1 VEAIRTS
8 QEKQAMRNMVMG
20 VVAVLAAAGISPAQG
35 DSWANKLFTFKGGPQ
50 ALVHDF
56 GNVPFGSMLHHSF
69 PIYNPWAIP
78 IEITEV
84 RVSCGCVTA
93 RVSKN
98 VIQPRETAN
107 LEVNMDTLR
116 FKRPESRTVSVYVSV
131 GPQYIQTATVQ
142 VSANARGDVV
152 LQPGQVTFGVIAGG
166 QSPAR
171 TIDVEYAGVLDWRIN
186 EVIKN
191 DAPVDAVVEEW
202 YRQPGKVGY
211 HLRVTLK
218 PDAPPGPLTQELLL
232 KTNDSASPLVP
243 VLVEATI
250 QAPLT
255 VSPNPLSLGT
265 VQVGKTQTMKVIV
278 RATQAF
284 RITGLE
290 GMGDDFTIEKDENPK
305 AMQILTVKYQA
316 KSPGDVRQELKIKTD
331 LPQPPLTLKVEGT
344 VVP

>member
-1 VEAIRTS
+1 
-8 QEKQAMRNMVMG
+8 MRKLVMG
-20 VVAVLAAAGISPAQG
+20 VVGVLAAASVAPAQS
-35 DSWANKLFTFKGGPQ
+35 DNWANKLFTSKGGPQ
-50 ALVHDF
+50 ALHHEF
-56 GNVPFGSMLHHSF
+56 GNVPLGTMLHHSF

-98 VIQPRETAN
+98 LLQPRETAT

-116 FKRPESRTVSVYVSV
+116 FKKPEARTVSVYVSV
-131 GPQYIQTATVQ
+131 GPQYISTATVQ

-152 LQPGQVTFGVIAGG
+152 LQPGQVSFGVIAGG
-166 QSPAR
+166 QSPSR
-171 TIDVEYAGVLDWRIN
+171 VIDVEYAGVLDWRIN

-191 DAPVDAVVEEW
+191 DAPVEAVAEEW

-211 HLRVTLK
+211 HLRVSLK
-218 PDAPPGPLTQELLL
+218 PDAHPGPLTKELLL
-232 KTNDSASPLVP
+232 KTNDPASPLVP

-255 VSPNPLSLGT
+255 VSPNPLSFGT
-265 VQVGKTQTMKVIV
+265 VKIGDTISKRVII

-284 RITGLE
+284 KITGVD
-290 GMGDDFTIEKDENPK
+290 GGGDTFTTELPTNASIQ
-305 AMQILTVKYQA
+305 QIVTVTYQA
-316 KSPGDVRQELKIKTD
+316 KTAGDVHQELKIKTD
-331 LPQPPLTLKVEGT
+331 LPQEAPATLKVEGI